1 MLPHETLF
9 WTNHSKSLRAC
20 QHILFFFL
28 ATLTTLFITDLYLW
42 LVCQVSR
49 SLKLLLEV
57 APGNLHFET
66 KGITDTETA

>member
-28 ATLTTLFITDLYLW
+28 AKLTTLFITDLYLW
-42 LVCQVSR
+42 LVCQVSH
-49 SLKLLLEV
+49 SLKLL
-57 APGNLHFET
+57 
-66 KGITDTETA
+66 